1 MNEMVRM
8 TIVLTGL
15 ATIAGGVLAAVH
27 TGTADRITA
36 QQLEFVKGPAI
47 KTIMADTTNNPLED
61 AINLPLGDEEKTF
74 FFGSYDSGA
83 DAVAF
88 EEFATGYGGEIGV
101 MVGIDLESDT
111 VLGAAVTV
119 HSETPG
125 LGAKAKEDQAFV
137 SQFKG
142 LPVSATLAVTQD
154 GGKID
159 AISGATMTSR
169 AVTEAIG
176 KSLERYQTLKP
187 RLKQN
192 IE

>member
-1 MNEMVRM
+1 M
-8 TIVLTGL
+8 TVVLTGL

-47 KTIMADTTNNPLED
+47 KAIMADTTNNPVD
-61 AINLPLGDEEKTF
+61 DYFKLPVGDEEKTF
-74 FFGSYDSGA
+74 FVGSYESGA
-83 DAVAF
+83 TAVAF
-88 EEFATGYGGEIGV
+88 EEFGTGFGGEIGV
-101 MVGIDLESDT
+101 MVGIDLEDDT

-125 LGAKAKEDQAFV
+125 LGAKAKNDQAFV
-137 SQFKG
+137 NQFKG
-142 LPVSATLAVTQD
+142 LPVTATVAVTQD

-169 AVTEAIG
+169 AVCEAIAE
-176 KSLERYQTLKP
+176 SLERYQALKP